1 VTVLEEQEPT
11 AAMPTPTAEPG
22 TPDEPVV
29 RPAPHRWVWYA
40 FGGRLPARH
49 RSWVLFDT
57 TTDTWWARH
66 VVRSLVQMAIPI
78 ALVMVVIPA
87 GWGLRAAC
95 AGGGIFLAMIY
106 SLAYMNETV
115 EHRVVKAGYPAGT
128 AQAVRDQG
136 SSLRQEK
143 ETERK
148 RAAAAKRA
156 ARYRDRMGR

>member
-1 VTVLEEQEPT
+1 MADPHEGHGGTSEQL
-11 AAMPTPTAEPG
+11 
-22 TPDEPVV
+22 V
-29 RPAPHRWVWYA
+29 RPAPHRWLWYA
-40 FGGRLPARH
+40 LGGRLPRRH
-49 RSWVLFDT
+49 RGWVLFDT

-66 VVRSLVQMAIPI
+66 IVRSLVQMAIPI
-78 ALVMVVIPA
+78 ALVMALVPA

-128 AQAVRDQG
+128 AQAHRDRH
-136 SSLRQEK
+136 SSRKGQK

-156 ARYRDRMGR
+156 ARYRNRTGR